1 MAPKTHILRLES
13 VVPHG
18 VGGTE
23 AGIIDLIYAFLL
35 QEYGQDI
42 YSYIHVNQI
51 GEDLDEVIIKDG
63 KNIYINVRYPAIEGL
78 EQRST
83 KERNR
88 IRLDVAHTALLK
100 IAEYEKKLDV
110 TKGIW
115 LENLSRLKMDYFFKP
130 LKFVFMKRNTFSESQ
145 ILAVLK
151 EQEAGVKVADICRK
165 HGISDATF
173 FNWKNRYG
181 GMTMSEIKRVKE
193 LEEENARLKKMYA
206 NLSLEHE
213 AVKEMI
219 AKKL

>member
-1 MAPKTHILRLES
+1 
-13 VVPHG
+13 
-18 VGGTE
+18 
-23 AGIIDLIYAFLL
+23 
-35 QEYGQDI
+35 
-42 YSYIHVNQI
+42 
-51 GEDLDEVIIKDG
+51 
-63 KNIYINVRYPAIEGL
+63 
-78 EQRST
+78 
-83 KERNR
+83 
-88 IRLDVAHTALLK
+88 
-100 IAEYEKKLDV
+100 
-110 TKGIW
+110 
-115 LENLSRLKMDYFFKP
+115 
-130 LKFVFMKRNTFSESQ
+130 MKRNTFSESQ

-213 AVKEMI
+213 AVKDMI